1 MNDWNGLRQKLFK
14 AFANVPRPD
23 FGLIP
28 ILGCCEAHEA
38 DFDWYRHHT
47 WQEFEISA
55 ESRGFDPADFIA
67 IHPQAFHYFTP
78 GVLSVAMQRIMTDPY
93 KYWDYESWIQ
103 HYIVDPA
110 GEFKEKNLPYFD
122 AAQRLVIAE
131 ILDWYKTWYFSQNG
145 FDYDEPFDDK
155 HSMPKVSDAVA
166 QVWCTNA

>member
-1 MNDWNGLRQKLFK
+1 MSNWVGLQQKLFN
-14 AFANVPRPD
+14 AFANVSRPD
-23 FGLIP
+23 FEAIP
-28 ILGCCEAHEA
+28 ILGCCGMHEA

-47 WQEFEISA
+47 WQEFETA
-55 ESRGFDPADFIA
+55 LETRGFDPGDFIA

-78 GVLSVAMQRIMTDPY
+78 GVLSAAIQRIATDLH
-93 KYWDYESWIQ
+93 KRWDDESWIQ

-131 ILDWYKTWYFSQNG
+131 ILDWYKGWYFSQNG

-155 HSMPKVSDAVA
+155 QFEPKISDVVA

>member
-1 MNDWNGLRQKLFK
+1 MSDWKGLRQKLFK

-23 FGLIP
+23 FDLIP

-47 WQEFEISA
+47 WQEFEIA
-55 ESRGFDPADFIA
+55 IESRGFDPYDFIA

-78 GVLSVAMQRIMTDPY
+78 GVLSVAIQQIMTDPY

-110 GEFKEKNLPYFD
+110 GKFREEKLPYFD
-122 AAQRLVIAE
+122 VDQRGVIAE
-131 ILDWYKTWYFSQNG
+131 ILDWYRSWYFSQNG
-145 FDYDEPFDDK
+145 FDYNER
-155 HSMPKVSDAVA
+155 SDGKRHKPTILDSID
-166 QVWCTNA
+166 QVWRMSA